1 MTSWSKKDGVNNFVT
16 IETEVFEEQNV
27 QEISNFLQF
36 EKYLKALAL
45 RAAISK
51 GLTFS

>member
-1 MTSWSKKDGVNNFVT
+1 MTSWSKKDDVKNFVT
-16 IETEVFEEQNV
+16 IETEVFEKQNV
-27 QEISNFLQF
+27 PKISTFKQL